1 MSWVWRQQCMA
12 GLLIAATATGRTALV
27 HQSMA
32 GIYNLGHIQRW
43 YVGPQ
48 RGSTRSCIHHTA
60 LSCVVTFD
68 SWHVY
73 G

>member
-43 YVGPQ
+43 CV
-48 RGSTRSCIHHTA
+48 STTKRKLMQTS
-60 LSCVVTFD
+60 
-68 SWHVY
+68 HVLLFRVWGY
-73 G
+73 PW